1 MPWRYQPVFTIDEAG
16 PAYTLVE
23 AIFDKDGNFEAWAEG
38 DALPMGESQDELVH
52 DLQRMLVDAVA
63 WEPVLLSELKP
74 GCKFT
79 PRVSMED
86 RKGIADDIDEMT
98 LAMDRRVALKPVAN

>member
-1 MPWRYQPVFTIDEAG
+1 
-16 PAYTLVE
+16 
-23 AIFDKDGNFEAWAEG
+23 
-38 DALPMGESQDELVH
+38 MGENQDGLVH

-74 GCKFT
+74 GYKFT

-86 RKGIADDIDEMT
+86 RKGIADDIDQMT
-98 LAMDRRVALKPVAN
+98 LAMDRRIAPKPAPN